1 MLQPVKVDKL
11 YTLMDQ
17 IFAADNNDNGI
28 KNASDWI
35 KFGRNLPQP
44 KTYQLD
50 WGIFSL
56 IEFIGSS
63 SGDIGKRFKSC
74 IDIGSGYG
82 VQTDILRHAG
92 LDVFQL
98 DKYCSSADYQV
109 DFLNYTFD
117 QKFDVVF
124 CSHVI
129 EHQRNVG
136 NFLDKI
142 YDILS
147 DEGVLILSAPK
158 HDADTMVE
166 GHLNCFK
173 TPYFI
178 QHLLHAGFNLK
189 NGKYLSCGGIENA
202 AIISKDLN
210 FNLEDRELD
219 GYSWND
225 RHRETSFIRLENKSM
240 KTMDLFF
247 HNCEVLD
254 ADSEKGITI
263 KLPEDYEQKGINVN
277 ASRWN
282 FNITI

>member
-1 MLQPVKVDKL
+1 MSQTVQVDKVYNFL
-11 YTLMDQ
+11 DQ
-17 IFAADNNDNGI
+17 ILEPDTSRCGGI
-28 KNASDWI
+28 TASDWI
-35 KFGRNLPQP
+35 AFGQSVPQSR
-44 KTYQLD
+44 TYNLD

-56 IEFIGSS
+56 IEFIGSTS
-63 SGDIGKRFKSC
+63 EEIGKKFKSC

-98 DKYCSSADYQV
+98 DKYCPSAEYQV
-109 DFLNYTFD
+109 DFLEYIFD

-158 HDADTMVE
+158 HDADTMIE

-189 NGKYLSCGGIENA
+189 DGKYLSCGEIENA
-202 AIISKDLN
+202 AIVSKDLN

-219 GYSWND
+219 GYNWTD
-225 RHRETSFIRLENKSM
+225 RHRETSFITLENKSF
-240 KTMDLFF
+240 KGMDLFF
-247 HNCEVLD
+247 HNCEVLRT
-254 ADSEKGITI
+254 DSTKGIT
-263 KLPEDYEQKGINVN
+263 LEFPEGYEQKGINVN
-277 ASRWN
+277 APRWN
-282 FNITI
+282 LDIAF

>member
-1 MLQPVKVDKL
+1 MSQTVQVDKVYNFL
-11 YTLMDQ
+11 DQ
-17 IFAADNNDNGI
+17 ILEPDTSRCGGI
-28 KNASDWI
+28 TASDWI
-35 KFGRNLPQP
+35 AFGQSVPQSR
-44 KTYQLD
+44 TYNLD

-56 IEFIGSS
+56 IEFIGSTS
-63 SGDIGKRFKSC
+63 EEIGKKFKSC

-98 DKYCSSADYQV
+98 DKYCPSAEYQV
-109 DFLNYTFD
+109 DFLEYIFD

-158 HDADTMVE
+158 HDADTMIE

-189 NGKYLSCGGIENA
+189 DGKYLSCGGIENA
-202 AIISKDLN
+202 AIVSKDLN

-219 GYSWND
+219 GYNWTD
-225 RHRETSFIRLENKSM
+225 RHRETSFITLENKSF
-240 KTMDLFF
+240 KGMDLFF
-247 HNCEVLD
+247 HNCEVLRT
-254 ADSEKGITI
+254 DSTKGIT
-263 KLPEDYEQKGINVN
+263 LEFPEGYEQKGINVN
-277 ASRWN
+277 APRWN
-282 FNITI
+282 LDIAF

>member
-1 MLQPVKVDKL
+1 MSQTVQVDKL
-11 YTLMDQ
+11 YNFLNQ
-17 IFAADNNDNGI
+17 ILEPDTSRCRR
-28 KNASDWI
+28 KTASDWI
-35 KFGRNLPQP
+35 AFGQSVPQSR
-44 KTYQLD
+44 TYNLD

-56 IEFIGSS
+56 IEFIGSNS
-63 SGDIGKRFKSC
+63 EEIGKKFKTC

-98 DKYCSSADYQV
+98 DKYCPSAEYQV
-109 DFLNYTFD
+109 DFLEYIFD

-158 HDADTMVE
+158 HEADTMIE

-189 NGKYLSCGGIENA
+189 DGKYLSCGKIENA
-202 AIISKDLN
+202 AIVFKDLN

-219 GYSWND
+219 GHNWTD
-225 RHRETSFIRLENKSM
+225 RHQETSFITLENKSF
-240 KTMDLFF
+240 KGMDLFF
-247 HNCEVLD
+247 HNCEVLRT
-254 ADSEKGITI
+254 DSAKGITMEF
-263 KLPEDYEQKGINVN
+263 PEGYEQKGINMN
-277 ASRWN
+277 APRWN
-282 FNITI
+282 LDITF